1 MLLGKFS
8 SQSAIH
14 FFCCYHHLQCAPANA
29 APCSWQCLMSRR
41 VHDPANLFQS
51 KEPLIMQ
58 IALLIA
64 GIGTV
69 LSRWSKSLS
78 DK

>member
-8 SQSAIH
+8 SLSVTH
-14 FFCCYHHLQCAPANA
+14 FYYCYQYPQHSTANA
-29 APCSWQCLMSRR
+29 TPCSWQCLMSLL

-58 IALLIA
+58 TALLIA
-64 GIGTV
+64 GIDTV
-69 LSRWSKSLS
+69 LSQWSKSLS